1 MYKVFINILGYTKS
15 DMNQQLAKDIWN
27 ENLAVEYGNTGNDYG
42 NYTLGQNKIV
52 LSETLL
58 GGGREVSEKHATEL
72 RENQKAYADKYN
84 NLVQNQIN
92 GIKTAEETQ
101 TLNQLA
107 EKAWGK
113 TSWKESEYRQ
123 RMEKMYSKYINNDYA
138 SSERLL
144 ETYINDSINLMINEY
159 SKKLS
164 REAELLLE
172 AKKAELNLIQENFD
186 NEVSFIESQINQI
199 EAVAKSEWEKGSD
212 TLEMEHQEW
221 VSTFQEQLDEKRVN
235 WENNYIN
242 FLAEKTEWINTQYV
256 YATNAGN
263 IELLKNSQ
271 TDIDA
276 VLSKALALLDDSIAK
291 ESNKEN
297 IQKMVNESLETL
309 VNGDMLNNLMS
320 MVDSIGVSSKN
331 TGKTVNNAVTKNL
344 SSIDSFISALKVQD
358 SITTEIKNKAAILA
372 AQQAETTI
380 AKMVKSFMDRIDAE
394 NASVRAWQENLVRND
409 GYTYG
414 NTIEREVIV
423 DASYAN
429 AKKEK
434 QTIRKYKD
442 FKTAA
447 PDVKVEFGQ
456 DETESTIMRK
466 IKEAQ
471 EKLTLW
477 DKNIFGETEIVK
489 TSEGKEYETTVYY
502 DVSRE
507 TAATKNIEL
516 YKKEDKE
523 NSNKKEENNED
534 AGKNLVSVRDGVFG
548 EYLGY
553 GPKFKDKD
561 VDFTKSAES
570 NIEKQGSGQYG
581 EILLDFQW
589 NSMKFNYGLPFTQFL

>member
-1 MYKVFINILGYTKS
+1 MQKAEKTMQTIEE
-15 DMNQQLAKDIWN
+15 DMKEASAKLVAEQID
-27 ENLAVEYGNTGNDYG
+27 EVRNLMDKNFSH
-42 NYTLGQNKIV
+42 YTLGDDAKNK
-52 LSETLL
+52 LANLEQ
-58 GGGREVSEKHATEL
+58 KATEL

-199 EAVAKSEWEKGSD
+199 EAVAKSEWEKGKD
-212 TLEMEHQEW
+212 ELKQKHQEW

-263 IELLKNSQ
+263 IELLKNSK

-291 ESNKEN
+291 ESDKEN
-297 IQKMVNESLETL
+297 IQKMVNDMKIQSL
-309 VNGDMLNNLMS
+309 GIML
-320 MVDSIGVSSKN
+320 
-331 TGKTVNNAVTKNL
+331 
-344 SSIDSFISALKVQD
+344 
-358 SITTEIKNKAAILA
+358 E
-372 AQQAETTI
+372 
-380 AKMVKSFMDRIDAE
+380 
-394 NASVRAWQENLVRND
+394 
-409 GYTYG
+409 
-414 NTIEREVIV
+414 IER
-423 DASYAN
+423 
-429 AKKEK
+429 
-434 QTIRKYKD
+434 
-442 FKTAA
+442 
-447 PDVKVEFGQ
+447 
-456 DETESTIMRK
+456 
-466 IKEAQ
+466 
-471 EKLTLW
+471 L
-477 DKNIFGETEIVK
+477 
-489 TSEGKEYETTVYY
+489 
-502 DVSRE
+502 
-507 TAATKNIEL
+507 L
-516 YKKEDKE
+516 YVH
-523 NSNKKEENNED
+523 
-534 AGKNLVSVRDGVFG
+534 A
-548 EYLGY
+548 
-553 GPKFKDKD
+553 
-561 VDFTKSAES
+561 
-570 NIEKQGSGQYG
+570 
-581 EILLDFQW
+581 
-589 NSMKFNYGLPFTQFL
+589 